1 MGNLS
6 GNVENVR
13 NGGEMRE
20 IWVGMQ
26 GIRVGVHGIAVGI
39 QGI

>member
-1 MGNLS
+1 MRNLS
-6 GNVENVR
+6 GNAENVR
-13 NGGEMRE
+13 NGVEMRE

-39 QGI
+39 